1 MHSMEHI
8 YYEVGTSLLAK
19 PQALCDLVEFE
30 AGHSSVVFCNSP
42 SDADFADVI
51 LKKRGISSLKL
62 IGYVPQIKL
71 SKAIQQL
78 QKKEVTVLVLTD
90 VAARGV
96 PLEEFSVVINY
107 SVPADP
113 EVYFQR
119 FVAEGETKTKK
130 ILSLVSAMDITNFHF
145 LKKLGKA
152 EFVQAEPPTAEQ
164 IFAGKFTQLRDQAV
178 ERAEAGE
185 PALTELVDKV
195 LSDDKSRDIVS
206 FLLNNT
212 LTVIPALRAATAP
225 AREER
230 SDLDDDEFEDDS
242 SQPDFDKLERGGG
255 RRGGR
260 DRRDS
265 RGGRDR
271 GDRGGRSERGNRG
284 GGRGRFQ
291 DDFGGDDDRQPA
303 FLGEEDG
310 NGGRRSRGRDR
321 GDRGERGGRGE
332 RSLQDG
338 REGGRRQRQPRKPMM
353 IDKEA
358 RLYVGVG
365 SNQGIS
371 EEALKEQVAASCGVG
386 AETIHRVSV
395 RGAYSYVDV
404 PEAVADQVVEKLSE
418 TDAPGAKGNKYFV
431 KKAVTLSIPREPTA
445 EELAVIQS
453 ESQNDGDDQY
463 GSSDEGS
470 ESYEDRRGNGG
481 GRRRPGRNSRGRNT
495 DDHDSVSDDNAGD
508 DQEGPT
514 LLAVD
519 DQA

>member
-1 MHSMEHI
+1 MVQSMEHI

-30 AGHSSVVFCNSP
+30 AGHSCVVFCNSP

-51 LKKRGISSLKL
+51 LKKRGIASLKL

-78 QKKEVTVLVLTD
+78 QKKEITVLVLTD

-96 PLEEFSVVINY
+96 PLEEFQVVINY
-107 SVPADP
+107 SIPADP

-119 FVAEGETKTKK
+119 FIAEGETKTTRV
-130 ILSLVSAMDITNFHF
+130 LSLVSAMDITNFHF

-195 LSDDKSRDIVS
+195 LADAKSREIVS

-212 LTVIPALRAATAP
+212 LTVIPALRAAAAP

-230 SDLDDDEFEDDS
+230 SELDEEEFEDDS

-260 DRRDS
+260 DRRES
-265 RGGRDR
+265 RGGGRDR
-271 GDRGGRSERGNRG
+271 GDRDRGGRGERGGDRG
-284 GGRGRFQ
+284 GRGGRGRYQ
-291 DDFGGDDDRQPA
+291 DEFSEDDDRQPS
-303 FLGEEDG
+303 FLSEDEG
-310 NGGRRSRGRDR
+310 NGGGRRGRGGRDR
-321 GDRGERGGRGE
+321 DRGGRGERGE

-338 REGGRRQRQPRKPMM
+338 REGGRRQRQPRKPMVV
-353 IDKEA
+353 DKEA
-358 RLYVGVG
+358 RLYVGAG
-365 SNQGIS
+365 SNQGLS
-371 EEALKEQVAASCGVG
+371 EQALKDQVATSCGVG
-386 AETIHRVSV
+386 AEEIHRISV
-395 RGAYSYVDV
+395 RGAYSFVDV
-404 PEAVADQVVEKLSE
+404 PEKVADQVVEKLSE
-418 TDAPGAKGNKYFV
+418 AQAPGSKGDKYFV
-431 KKAVTLSIPREPTA
+431 KRAVTLSIPREPTA
-445 EELAVIQS
+445 EELAAMQS
-453 ESQNDGDDQY
+453 ENEERY
-463 GSSDEGS
+463 GSDDEGS
-470 ESYEDRRGNGG
+470 ESYEDRRGNGN
-481 GRRRPGRNSRGRNT
+481 RRRGDRHERNEDTGSE
-495 DDHDSVSDDNAGD
+495 DA
-508 DQEGPT
+508 EGPT

>member
-1 MHSMEHI
+1 MEHI

-30 AGHSSVVFCNSP
+30 AGHSCVVFCNSP

-51 LKKRGISSLKL
+51 LKKRGIASLKL

-78 QKKEVTVLVLTD
+78 QKKEITVLVLTD

-96 PLEEFSVVINY
+96 PLEEFNVVINY

-119 FVAEGETKTKK
+119 FVAEGETKTQKV
-130 ILSLVSAMDITNFHF
+130 LSLVSAMDITHFHF
-145 LKKLGKA
+145 LKKSEKV
-152 EFVQAEPPTAEQ
+152 EFIQAEPPTPEQ

-195 LSDDKSRDIVS
+195 LADEKSREVIS

-230 SDLDDDEFEDDS
+230 SEFDEDDFEDDS
-242 SQPDFDKLERGGG
+242 SQPDFDKLERSNG

-260 DRRDS
+260 DRREG

-271 GDRGGRSERGNRG
+271 GDRGRGNRS
-284 GGRGRFQ
+284 GGRGRYQ
-291 DDFGGDDDRQPA
+291 DDFGDEDRQPS
-303 FLGEEDG
+303 FFSEDEGAG
-310 NGGRRSRGRDR
+310 NGRRSRGGRDRGER
-321 GDRGERGGRGE
+321 GDRGDRGGRGE

-338 REGGRRQRQPRKPMM
+338 REGRRQRQPRKPMVV
-353 IDKEA
+353 DKEA
-358 RLYVGVG
+358 RLYVGTG
-365 SNQGIS
+365 ANQGLS
-371 EEALKEQVAASCGVG
+371 EQALKDQVAATCGVSTN
-386 AETIHRVSV
+386 EIHRVSV
-395 RGAYSYVDV
+395 RGAYSFVDV
-404 PEAVADQVVEKLSE
+404 PENVADQVVEKLSE
-418 TDAPGAKGNKYFV
+418 ADAPGNEGSKYFV
-431 KKAVTLSIPREPTA
+431 KKAVTLSIPREPTP
-445 EELAVIQS
+445 EELAALQS
-453 ESQNDGDDQY
+453 ENDERYD
-463 GSSDEGS
+463 SSDDGAEGF
-470 ESYEDRRGNGG
+470 EDRPENAP
-481 GRRRPGRNSRGRNT
+481 RRRSQR
-495 DDHDSVSDDNAGD
+495 DEDVAGD
-508 DQEGPT
+508 DVIGDDEGPT

-519 DQA
+519 DQV